1 MEQLFIYL
9 VMCLVV
15 FSWVMTPFLKKIV
28 LKKIASID
36 LLIYT
41 NIVVLFYI
49 FFTFIILKVKYPGKY
64 NFNSIYNLNKKE
76 IIVLFCSA
84 LLTYLASISLIWLL
98 KYNDAIKIMP
108 QLQPVVIIL
117 TILVGV
123 FIFKENITFNE
134 TIGII
139 FIIIGVFIINISK
152 YKSIK
157 N

>member
-49 FFTFIILKVKYPGKY
+49 FFTFIILKVKFPEKY
-64 NFNSIYNLNKKE
+64 NFDSIYNLNKRE

-108 QLQPVVIIL
+108 QLQPVVIIF

-152 YKSIK
+152 YSSIK